1 MNMNQ
6 HIVALFRQLTLG
18 VYVIGVADGS
28 KRDAFTAASV
38 MQASYRP
45 LLLAIAINPEHASYP
60 LLRSGGT
67 FAVSVLGRH
76 QMQHARHFGTAS
88 RHDVNKRG
96 GERWRAGRLG
106 APILEAAIGFFD
118 CAVEAQTPAGD
129 HQIVLGRVLD
139 GAMLDA
145 HGMPLAYADTGD
157 LDHSAALYPQGF

>member
-67 FAVSVLGRH
+67 FAVSVLGRD
-76 QMQHARHFGTAS
+76 QMQHARRFGTAS
-88 RHDVNKRG
+88 RHDVDKMS

-118 CAVEAQTPAGD
+118 CAVEAQMPAGD

-145 HGMPLAYADTGD
+145 HRMPLAYADTGD